1 MKIKL
6 LPITLTLL
14 STLVAF
20 CANSAVIIAG
30 TRVVYPQK
38 DKEVS
43 IKMTN
48 NGKAPVLIQSW
59 IDSGDRHSRPDNAQA
74 PFTLTPPINR
84 VDPGKGQSLRIRY
97 TGEPLPTDKESIF
110 YLNVL
115 EIPAK
120 VKNAEGKSMLQM
132 AFRSRLKLFFRPSGL
147 TISAS
152 DAQQQ
157 VKWSRQGTT
166 VTATNPSPYFIN
178 VAYFSDDREG
188 KKSIGNGGMIAPGA
202 TKSFTLGRSAGRYYP
217 FIIND
222 FGAMRMIDTEKK

>member
-1 MKIKL
+1 MKMKL
-6 LPITLTLL
+6 LPLIFALF
-14 STLVAF
+14 STLVVF
-20 CANSAVIIAG
+20 SANSAVIIAG
-30 TRVVYPQK
+30 TRVVYPEK

-48 NGKAPVLIQSW
+48 NGKSPVLIQSW
-59 IDSGDRHSRPDNAQA
+59 IDSGDRHSRPDNARA

-97 TGEPLPTDKESIF
+97 TGEALPKDKESIF

-120 VKNAEGKSMLQM
+120 VKNAEDKSMLQM
-132 AFRSRLKLFFRPSGL
+132 AFRSRLKLFYRPSGL
-147 TISAS
+147 AMTAS

-157 VKWSRQGTT
+157 VKWTRQGTT
-166 VTATNPSPYFIN
+166 VTANNPTPYFIN
-178 VAYFSDDREG
+178 VAYFSEDRDG
-188 KKSIGNGGMIAPGA
+188 KVSIGNGGRLAPGEVKTFQLSRA
-202 TKSFTLGRSAGRYYP
+202 AGNYYP

-222 FGAMRMIDTEKK
+222 YGAMRLIETEKK